1 MTEAVTDSVSM
12 PRGDRALSRGRAW
25 GYGLG
30 DFGINLYFITALTY
44 LTYFYTDVFG
54 LAASAVVSLLV
65 VARLIDAFT
74 DPVMGLIIDRTK
86 SRWGSMRPYLLFG
99 ALPMGVLLVLV
110 FTVPDM
116 DDTGK
121 LIWAYVTYILFGI
134 TFTVVGLP
142 YSSLTAR
149 LTNDYD
155 ERTTLS
161 TVRMACAFSGGL
173 VVSVCTLW
181 LVGLADNEAE
191 GFRNTML
198 LYAVIATLFLWM
210 AFKAS
215 DTADTADTA
224 ETNRVVPTLA
234 DSSSSSKQPL
244 DLRPILEN
252 GHLWVVIGIFC
263 CGMLGFTVRS
273 AATPYYF
280 KYYVQRPDLIPMYF
294 LVTLGVMV
302 VGLAAV
308 PKIAEAMGKT
318 RALYVGAAVTFV
330 GCGLLYMQPADSI
343 IGIFV
348 AGGLISLGATP
359 VAVLGWAML
368 PDTVEYAEWRHGVRA
383 DGLIYSTA
391 SFVQKLVKA
400 AGGAAVAG
408 MLAAYGY
415 VANTVQDGATVDSIV
430 GLMTWVPAIIVV
442 PLIGFALMH
451 KLDESTHRQI
461 VQELA
466 ERQGATRNR

>member
-1 MTEAVTDSVSM
+1 MTEAVTNTAPIARSN
-12 PRGDRALSRGRAW
+12 RALSLERTW

-30 DFGINLYFITALTY
+30 DFGINLYFISALTY

-54 LAASAVVSLLV
+54 LTASAVVSLLV

-116 DDTGK
+116 NDTGK

-181 LVGLADNEAE
+181 LVGLADNEAV

-198 LYAVIATLFLWM
+198 LYAVVATLLLWT

-215 DTADTADTA
+215 DTADTQ
-224 ETNRVVPTLA
+224 ETKRQTSTDANATT
-234 DSSSSSKQPL
+234 SKQPL
-244 DLRPILEN
+244 DLRPILQN

-280 KYYVQRPDLIPMYF
+280 KYYVERPDLIPMYF

-308 PKIAEAMGKT
+308 PKIAEALGKT
-318 RALYVGAAVTFV
+318 RALYVGAAVTFL

-343 IGIFV
+343 VGIFV
-348 AGGLISLGATP
+348 AGGVISLGATP
-359 VAVLGWAML
+359 VAALGWAML

-391 SFVQKLVKA
+391 SFVQKLAKA

-430 GLMTWVPAIIVV
+430 GLMTWMPALIVV

-451 KLDESTHRQI
+451 RLDEKTHRQI

-466 ERQGATRNR
+466 ER

>member
-1 MTEAVTDSVSM
+1 MSAETAQQQ
-12 PRGDRALSRGRAW
+12 LSPAKTW

-30 DFGINLYFITALTY
+30 DFGLNLYFISALTY
-44 LTYFYTDVFG
+44 LTYFYTDVYG
-54 LAASAVVSLLV
+54 LSAGAVALLLL
-65 VARLIDAFT
+65 VARLVDAFT
-74 DPVMGLIIDRTK
+74 DPVMGLIIDRTH

-110 FTVPDM
+110 FTVPDLT
-116 DDTGK
+116 DTGK

-134 TFTVVGLP
+134 VFTVVGLP

-173 VVSVCTLW
+173 VVSVGTVQ
-181 LVGLADNEAE
+181 LVGLADNEAD
-191 GFRNTML
+191 GFRYTMIL
-198 LYAVIATLFLWM
+198 FAIIATLLLWV
-210 AFKAS
+210 AFAAS
-215 DTADTADTA
+215 ATAREQKPVEPVPANSTAPQ
-224 ETNRVVPTLA
+224 RSV
-234 DSSSSSKQPL
+234 
-244 DLRPILEN
+244 DLRPILQN

-280 KYYVQRPDLIPMYF
+280 KYYVERPDLIGTYF

-302 VGLAAV
+302 LGLVLV
-308 PKIAEAMGKT
+308 PKIAGVLGKT
-318 RALYVGAAVTFV
+318 RALYVGAAVTLV
-330 GCGLLYMQPADSI
+330 GCGLLYLQPPDAI
-343 IGIFV
+343 LGIFI
-348 AGGLISLGATP
+348 AGGVISLGATP
-359 VAVLGWAML
+359 VAVLGWALL

-391 SFVQKLVKA
+391 SFVQKLAKA

-408 MLAAYGY
+408 MLAAFGY
-415 VANTVQDGATVDSIV
+415 VANTVQADATVDSIV
-430 GLMTWVPAIIVV
+430 GLMTWVPALVAI
-442 PLIGFALMH
+442 PLVIFALMH
-451 KLDESTHRQI
+451 KLDEATHRRI

-466 ERQGATRNR
+466 ERRQAS